1 MSTLTPF
8 LDHMRPSIQ
17 SSDESSPEDSDAPA
31 DCSDLSDA
39 SVEDDELSADEDVE
53 IGEGEKFVSKD
64 GTHVYTTALECRT
77 LPDVEAGKT
86 SCETQEDQPLM
97 SYLNQL
103 HKVCHIS

>member
-53 IGEGEKFVSKD
+53 IVEGETFVSKD
-64 GTHVYTTALECRT
+64 GAHVYTPRA
-77 LPDVEAGKT
+77 PNPAGRRSRQNIVRNT
-86 SCETQEDQPLM
+86 GGPAPHVIPE
-97 SYLNQL
+97 
-103 HKVCHIS
+103 